1 MEISISDTG
10 EGIPLHFLPYVFD
23 PFRQA
28 VGGTTRP
35 HPGLGL
41 GLAIVRRLVEL
52 HGGVVKAESSGGEG
66 QGATFTVIL
75 PAKSHATGADFVERE
90 INHSFVQD
98 RTVSDLTRL
107 RVLVVE
113 DERDSRELLTLVLT
127 QFGATVTAVGSAD
140 EALKAIQQHEPDA
153 LVADIGLPDQDGFTL
168 MRKIRSMERKGARM
182 PAIAVTAYASLN
194 DRQQAIDAGY
204 DDHVGKPIEPDRV
217 AAVLATVIQPRGKGT
232 R

>member
-1 MEISISDTG
+1 
-10 EGIPLHFLPYVFD
+10 
-23 PFRQA
+23 
-28 VGGTTRP
+28 
-35 HPGLGL
+35 
-41 GLAIVRRLVEL
+41 
-52 HGGVVKAESSGGEG
+52 
-66 QGATFTVIL
+66 
-75 PAKSHATGADFVERE
+75 
-90 INHSFVQD
+90 
-98 RTVSDLTRL
+98 
-107 RVLVVE
+107 
-113 DERDSRELLTLVLT
+113 LT

-140 EALKAIQQHEPDA
+140 EALKAIQQHEPDV

-217 AAVLATVIQPRGKGT
+217 AAVLATVIQPPGKGT